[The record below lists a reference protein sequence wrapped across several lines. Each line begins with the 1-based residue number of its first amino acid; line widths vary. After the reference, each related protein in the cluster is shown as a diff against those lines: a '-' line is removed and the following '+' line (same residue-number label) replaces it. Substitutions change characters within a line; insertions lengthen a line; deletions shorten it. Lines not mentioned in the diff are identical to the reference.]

1 MDQKVVCMFL
11 LLVVG
16 TSHALQC
23 YESDFDPNFATED
36 NFDPANATK
45 VTCDADHEDICIKS
59 MYILSK
65 TTTMYWKST
74 ILIAAIGI
82 GPGGGIY
89 RQCDDLKAY
98 KNYLDP
104 IPELDKCIETTGT
117 DGPIRGQKGTVCTCS
132 QDFCNA

>member
-1 MDQKVVCMFL
+1 
-11 LLVVG
+11 
-16 TSHALQC
+16 
-23 YESDFDPNFATED
+23 
-36 NFDPANATK
+36 
-45 VTCDADHEDICIKS
+45 
-59 MYILSK
+59 
-65 TTTMYWKST
+65 MYWKST

-89 RQCDDLKAY
+89 RQCSGLKYY